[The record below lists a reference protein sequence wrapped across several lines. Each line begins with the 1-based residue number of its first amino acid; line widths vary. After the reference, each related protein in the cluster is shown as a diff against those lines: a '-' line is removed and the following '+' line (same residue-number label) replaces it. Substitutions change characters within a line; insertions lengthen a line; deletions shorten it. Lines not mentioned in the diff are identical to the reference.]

1 MALLALILWYLR
13 GIARVFPVLMAP
25 NRVVACARPIQGLT
39 PGGAMHQTA
48 LAMRILIKACEGVR
62 ERGGVVFPC
71 ISIGR
76 SALVCPL
83 PSEGREVHW

>member
-1 MALLALILWYLR
+1 
-13 GIARVFPVLMAP
+13 
-25 NRVVACARPIQGLT
+25 
-39 PGGAMHQTA
+39 MHQTA